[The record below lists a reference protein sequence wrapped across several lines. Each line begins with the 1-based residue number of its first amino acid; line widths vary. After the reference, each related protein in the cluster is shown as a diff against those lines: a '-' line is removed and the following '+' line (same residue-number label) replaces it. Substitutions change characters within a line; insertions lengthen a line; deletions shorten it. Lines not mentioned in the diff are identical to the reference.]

1 MGRNWPR
8 KGRPILEMCPVL
20 AGLQEKKCLLVRQSI
35 PNLLW
40 TECEHGCLLTGYGE
54 DSCSSV
60 ISGDPLCSTETTTT
74 TTLKSRDHKTQDHRG
89 KSRAFLV
96 DQRALHWD
104 MTAKVCPQE
113 LKGPYNTLMEMCN
126 PRAELLTSFWP

>member
-8 KGRPILEMCPVL
+8 KGRPILEMCPIL
-20 AGLQEKKCLLVRQSI
+20 AELQEKKCLIRQSI

-40 TECEHGCLLTGYGE
+40 PESEHGCLLAGYGD

-60 ISGDPLCSTETTTT
+60 ISEDLLCSTTTKTT
-74 TTLKSRDHKTQDHRG
+74 TTLKSKDNTTQDHRG

-96 DQRALHWD
+96 YQRALHWD
-104 MTAKVCPQE
+104 MTAKACPQE
-113 LKGPYNTLMEMCN
+113 LKGTYNTLWEMCN

>member
-8 KGRPILEMCPVL
+8 KGRPILEMCPIL
-20 AGLQEKKCLLVRQSI
+20 AELQEKKCLIRQSI

-40 TECEHGCLLTGYGE
+40 PESEHGCLLAGYGD

-60 ISGDPLCSTETTTT
+60 ISEDLLCSTKTKTT
-74 TTLKSRDHKTQDHRG
+74 TTLKSKDHKTQDHRG
-89 KSRAFLV
+89 KSRAFPV
-96 DQRALHWD
+96 YQRALHWD
-104 MTAKVCPQE
+104 MTAKACPQE
-113 LKGPYNTLMEMCN
+113 LKGPYNTLWEMCN